1 MKKSKIKKEEAMSPT
16 TSSGPIVDADP
27 ESAEAVFHPTRQ
39 SLTPKK
45 DKKKMKKD
53 TSKVSTICEKILM
66 ESDGKLSDILK
77 SVENSDGSAVDNT
90 VIKESTEDKEKII
103 EEKKKKDEEIVKEKT
118 KCEDEDKEKI
128 VKEAKKDEDKDEKE
142 DKAKEATPE
151 EIKNALMDLIDVAD
165 KAKAILGLADG
176 AKDIK
181 VDVDKVDEFEDED
194 FMGEKKDDNSDLKSR
209 IRKHL
214 QKKSSL
220 KEKVTENR
228 KRIIKE
234 ARKRIRARKRK
245 LNESKNRSKTSASK
259 LIKESLKR
267 KIAKK

>member
-1 MKKSKIKKEEAMSPT
+1 MAKKQVKEEAMPPT

-53 TSKVSTICEKILM
+53 ASQVSTICEKILM
-66 ESDGKLSDILK
+66 ESDGKLNDILK

-90 VIKESTEDKEKII
+90 VIKESTKE
-103 EEKKKKDEEIVKEKT
+103 EEIVKEKT
-118 KCEDEDKEKI
+118 KCEDDEKV
-128 VKEAKKDEDKDEKE
+128 VKEAKKDEDKEDEDKEDESKDEKE

-165 KAKAILGLADG
+165 KAKAILGLVDG
-176 AKDIK
+176 AKDIE
-181 VDVDKVDEFEDED
+181 VDVDKVEEFEDED

-214 QKKSSL
+214 EKKATMREKKSPL
-220 KEKVTENR
+220 KEKVAENR
-228 KRIIKE
+228 QRIIKE
-234 ARKRIRARKRK
+234 ARKRIRARKQK
-245 LNESKNRSKTSASK
+245 LNESKSRTSASK